1 MELQQIKQ
9 MIKKDS
15 SVIIEKDTPLD
26 IVENYGKECN
36 QCGKCCSIDS
46 GLVLE
51 EDIPKIADFFRI
63 SAEQVKQLYLD
74 EHQKFNTSLHK
85 LKQVKKEGKP
95 YGRGI
100 LFNEKNKCAI
110 HTVKPK
116 HCRVCSVKSKY
127 GEQLSIWFL
136 LNHLVNAD
144 DAESIRQYA
153 QYLQTHPTIP
163 GGELEKLVP
172 DKERLRKILNYEI
185 LR

>member
-1 MELQQIKQ
+1 MEFHKIKQ
-9 MIKKDS
+9 VIKKDP
-15 SVIIEKDTPLD
+15 SVIIEKDTPID
-26 IVENYGKECN
+26 IIEHYGKECT

-51 EDIPKIADFFRI
+51 EDIPKIADFFGI
-63 SAEQVKQLYLD
+63 SIEKVKQLYFD
-74 EHQKFNTSLHK
+74 EHQKFNTSLYK
-85 LKQVKKEGKP
+85 LKQIKKEGKP
-95 YGRGI
+95 YGKCM
-100 LFNEKNKCAI
+100 LFDEIKGCAI
-110 HTVKPK
+110 HTAKPK

-136 LNHLVNAD
+136 LNHLVNVN

-163 GGELEKLVP
+163 GGELDKLVP
-172 DKERLRKILNYEI
+172 DKERLRKIMNYEI